1 LPGFAQKALG
11 RIAAKR
17 KEFEEFEDR
26 SQNPVVRLSLS
37 RRFVPIR
44 RSTQRLLAPGFWLL
58 PPILE
63 LLPPFII
70 PAMQGPWLYPKI
82 EQTY

>member
-1 LPGFAQKALG
+1 LPGFAQKALE

-26 SQNPVVRLSLS
+26 SQNPGARRRWVERRIGAKRRLNDSL
-37 RRFVPIR
+37 
-44 RSTQRLLAPGFWLL
+44 TPGFWLL
-58 PPILE
+58 APILE